1 MMSATRY
8 HSLSG
13 RSVGRLAALS
23 DGVFAIALTLLVLDL
38 AVPVNHAIHA
48 EQPIWEHGALSSE
61 DRVIDVVG
69 DLAPNFLTYLM
80 SFLTLGIF
88 WVGQQTQLE
97 QLERS
102 DRDCGWIQLVF
113 LLGVTLIPFSTG
125 LLSEYITYRAALVV
139 YWVNLLVLGGVLYAS
154 LRYAERAHLL
164 RADVPLEERDA
175 VRRRIRIFQWLYGVA
190 VLLSVFDTYVSIGF
204 LVLVQ
209 LMSALGPRI
218 PPFDRF

>member
-1 MMSATRY
+1 MNATSF
-8 HSLSG
+8 HALSG

-38 AVPVNHAIHA
+38 VVPVNHAIHA
-48 EQPIWEHGALSSE
+48 ENPIWHNGALSSE
-61 DRVIDVVG
+61 DRVIDVLG

-88 WVGQQTQLE
+88 WVGQQAQLE

-102 DRDCGWIQLVF
+102 DRDFTWIQLAF
-113 LLGVTLIPFSTG
+113 LLAVTLIPFSTG

-139 YWVNLLVLGGVLYAS
+139 YWLNLLVLGVVLYAS
-154 LRYAERAHLL
+154 LRYAERADLL
-164 RADVPLEERDA
+164 RTDVPLQERDA
-175 VRRRIRIFQWLYGVA
+175 VRRRIKIFQSLYVVA
-190 VLLSVFDTYVSIGF
+190 ILLSAVDTYLSIGF
-204 LVLVQ
+204 LVFIQ
-209 LMSALGPRI
+209 LMSAVGPRI

>member
-1 MMSATRY
+1 LNATSY
-8 HSLSG
+8 HPLSG
-13 RSVGRLAALS
+13 RSIGRLAALS

-48 EQPIWEHGALSSE
+48 EHPIWHNGTLSSE
-61 DRVIDVVG
+61 DTVIDVLG

-102 DRDCGWIQLVF
+102 DRDLTWIQLVF
-113 LLGVTLIPFSTG
+113 LLAVTLLPFSTA
-125 LLSEYITYRAALVV
+125 LLSEYITYRSALVV
-139 YWVNLLVLGGVLYAS
+139 YWLNLLVLGAVLYTS
-154 LRYAERAHLL
+154 LRYAERARLL
-164 RADVPLEERDA
+164 RPDVAPGDRDA
-175 VRRRIRIFQWLYGVA
+175 VRRRILIFQSLYVVA
-190 VLLSVFDTYVSIGF
+190 VLLSAFDTYLSIGV
-204 LVLVQ
+204 LVFVQ